1 MKYHNIGIRTT
12 IKNQYAK
19 FQSFVCFVMRGSRVR
34 VPQVAQRVLEIYI
47 SMSYENRNE

>member
-1 MKYHNIGIRTT
+1 MKYHNIRNRTT

-19 FQSFVCFVMRGSRVR
+19 FQPFVCFVMRGSRVR

-47 SMSYENRNE
+47 SRSYEKRNE